1 MRYALIILIILELLS
16 LPFIR
21 YFKRDEPKKARRKE
35 MARLMWI
42 YVFLNLLGLVMLL
55 LSSFVLRFAKNVDA
69 LHF

>member
-1 MRYALIILIILELLS
+1 
-16 LPFIR
+16 
-21 YFKRDEPKKARRKE
+21 

>member
-1 MRYALIILIILELLS
+1 
-16 LPFIR
+16 
-21 YFKRDEPKKARRKE
+21 

-55 LSSFVLRFAKNVDA
+55 LSSFVLRFAKNVDT